1 MERDCANSRH
11 IDVVW
16 IDTLKDERRPL
27 EKADQGNT
35 RIISNGPMHFNI
47 LFRMYFMSALAF
59 LRHNRVFNGIAVG
72 INVWDREW
80 DHLARWL
87 QANSTRFI
95 DGDFK
100 NFDGTLMDQFM
111 WKIFWILDSMYDDAC
126 HTIRYNLWYQVVYA
140 IRVCRGTVYQCTHSL
155 PSGFVA
161 TAEVNSLFVNLV
173 FRCAYLIL
181 AGVKCPEERSMRSFN
196 ENVRMVAYGDD
207 NVLSIKPKIISW
219 FNMESLVS
227 VMKTFGMEYTAAD
240 KSSVIVNNKSLS
252 EISFLKRGF
261 KRVDSLFGDTSVFLC
276 PAELSTRLEMLN
288 WTRKRPFDSNPEE
301 SDVVSEV
308 IKEIAMHGKAVYDEY
323 VPQIVDA
330 AHKAGVTG
338 FRDEGLFHYHHQII
352 SGSK

>member
-1 MERDCANSRH
+1 
-11 IDVVW
+11 
-16 IDTLKDERRPL
+16 
-27 EKADQGNT
+27 
-35 RIISNGPMHFNI
+35 
-47 LFRMYFMSALAF
+47 
-59 LRHNRVFNGIAVG
+59 
-72 INVWDREW
+72 
-80 DHLARWL
+80 
-87 QANSTRFI
+87 
-95 DGDFK
+95 
-100 NFDGTLMDQFM
+100 
-111 WKIFWILDSMYDDAC
+111 
-126 HTIRYNLWYQVVYA
+126 
-140 IRVCRGTVYQCTHSL
+140 
-155 PSGFVA
+155 
-161 TAEVNSLFVNLV
+161 
-173 FRCAYLIL
+173 
-181 AGVKCPEERSMRSFN
+181 
-196 ENVRMVAYGDD
+196 
-207 NVLSIKPKIISW
+207 VLSIKPKIISW